1 MLNPGLNRGPVTR
14 AARLATMAVA
24 LGLTASVAGFRAAAQ
39 TFGSVSGSVV
49 DSTNRTISDVT
60 LVLIG
65 APNQAKH
72 ELQSD
77 ASGHFEFIGLPPGAY
92 RLEAS
97 TPGFATFRADLVV
110 GARPLQQV
118 VALKVGSLMETV
130 TVSGVGDARPRRD
143 FVEPMPPVS
152 SGCVSKATGGTIEQP
167 TKLRDVR
174 PNYPALLYET
184 KVEGHVVLDAR
195 IGTDGAVGELRVV
208 TPAHPDLD
216 AAALEAV
223 RQWRFSQTRLN
234 CVPIEVSM
242 TVHVNFVPR
251 P

>member
-1 MLNPGLNRGPVTR
+1 
-14 AARLATMAVA
+14 
-24 LGLTASVAGFRAAAQ
+24 
-39 TFGSVSGSVV
+39 
-49 DSTNRTISDVT
+49 
-60 LVLIG
+60 
-65 APNQAKH
+65 
-72 ELQSD
+72 
-77 ASGHFEFIGLPPGAY
+77 
-92 RLEAS
+92 
-97 TPGFATFRADLVV
+97 
-110 GARPLQQV
+110 
-118 VALKVGSLMETV
+118 METI

-195 IGTDGAVGELRVV
+195 IGTDGAIGARRVV

-223 RQWRFSQTRLN
+223 RQWRFSQTLLN

-242 TVHVNFVPR
+242 TVHVNFVPT